1 MTAKTTPA
9 YFIRRVLYQ
18 CYKVII
24 DPIMLMWVANV
35 THPCP
40 KATMAS
46 IFKQTSMPIHTIFYY
61 TTEFRVMTVIIKN
74 LSLINSLSLHNIKT
88 NNALIPKA
96 NWLQDSVNGEYC
108 RNGRGWHTYGLHLR
122 KFVHTQLPQVGFEL
136 GSLVTQ
142 ASVQPI
148 GPPLLV
154 VEVVLYIFCV
164 LSSLYMFPWRT

>member
-1 MTAKTTPA
+1 MCEWKIWSKDNCCGQTNNLLEKNHKKICTFHSFFLVTNKMTAKTTPA

-96 NWLQDSVNGEYC
+96 N
-108 RNGRGWHTYGLHLR
+108 
-122 KFVHTQLPQVGFEL
+122 
-136 GSLVTQ
+136 
-142 ASVQPI
+142 
-148 GPPLLV
+148 
-154 VEVVLYIFCV
+154 
-164 LSSLYMFPWRT
+164 